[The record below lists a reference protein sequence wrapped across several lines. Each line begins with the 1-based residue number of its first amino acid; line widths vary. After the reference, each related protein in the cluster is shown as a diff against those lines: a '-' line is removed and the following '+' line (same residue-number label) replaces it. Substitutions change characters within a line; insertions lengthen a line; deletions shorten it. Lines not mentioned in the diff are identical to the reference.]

1 MKAIV
6 QNRYGAAE
14 ALTFDDVDRPGFGED
29 QVLVQ
34 VVAAGVDRGALH
46 FMTGRPYLMRLG
58 TGLRAPKVA
67 VPGVSFAG
75 RVEGVGAKVT
85 GFRPGD
91 EVYGAARGAY
101 AEYVAAPQSKVAHKP
116 PELTFEQAA
125 VLPYASFAALQ
136 AVREHGKVKPGQQVL
151 VVGASGAVGSITV
164 QLAKAFGA
172 EVTGV
177 CGPRG
182 VDLARSLGAD
192 HVIDY
197 TREDFTEGGRRY
209 DVVLDVFGRTPVRR
223 LRRVLTPHGRLVI
236 VGGEGDRWIG
246 GIHRQLGAMLLSPFV
261 GQQLRVFVAKE
272 DAETLRV
279 VNDLVAAGRVKPV
292 LDRSYPLV
300 QTADAVARLEA
311 GSGSGRLAVTV

>member
-1 MKAIV
+1 
-6 QNRYGAAE
+6 
-14 ALTFDDVDRPGFGED
+14 
-29 QVLVQ
+29 
-34 VVAAGVDRGALH
+34 
-46 FMTGRPYLMRLG
+46 
-58 TGLRAPKVA
+58 
-67 VPGVSFAG
+67 
-75 RVEGVGAKVT
+75 
-85 GFRPGD
+85 
-91 EVYGAARGAY
+91 
-101 AEYVAAPQSKVAHKP
+101 
-116 PELTFEQAA
+116 